1 MTADTP
7 RLLIVDDDRTFRRST
22 AELLRDA
29 GYRVDTAADG
39 REAGELLE
47 EEEYDLLLMDL
58 RMPGLDGTRVVEV
71 LRRRGVRIPV
81 LMVSGYGTVET
92 AVDSLHVGA
101 DDFLT
106 KPVEPDRLERKVEE
120 LLRRRPSRKHREDER
135 FAGMVGRSTS
145 MQEVFEEIRKV
156 AGSETT
162 VLVTGETGTGKEL
175 VARAIHQHS
184 NRTGAP
190 FVPVNCAALAE
201 GILESELF
209 GHVRGAF
216 TGAEEDKE
224 GLFRAADGGTLFLD
238 EVGDMGLRLQQR
250 LLRALQEREV
260 VPVGSSRPISVDV
273 RVIAATHRD
282 LEQEVEDGRFRD
294 DLFYR
299 LNVFRIALPPLRD
312 RRGDI
317 PLLVEEA
324 LDRLGSRSRTRI
336 PAECSPLTMKLLQSY
351 SWPGNVRELFSV
363 VESAAIRA
371 EEGRIEVHHL
381 PEEIRRREGGRE
393 GPIDGEAGGDG
404 AGGSPERGRYRAPPE
419 EEKER
424 EAIRAALRDADGVR
438 ADAAELLGMSRT
450 TLWRKMKKYALD

>member
-1 MTADTP
+1 MTTESP
-7 RLLIVDDDRTFRRST
+7 RILFVDDDRTFRRST

-29 GYRVDTAADG
+29 GYRVDTASDG

-47 EEEYDLLLMDL
+47 REEYDLLLMDL

-71 LRRRGVRIPV
+71 LRRRGVRTPV

-92 AVDSLHVGA
+92 AVDALHVGA

-106 KPVEPDRLERKVEE
+106 KPVEPDRLERTVEE
-120 LLRRRPSRKHREDER
+120 LLRRRPSRRRREDER
-135 FAGMVGRSTS
+135 FAGMVGRSTA
-145 MQEVFEEIRKV
+145 MQEVFGEIRKV
-156 AGSETT
+156 ADSETT

-175 VARAIHQHS
+175 VARAIHQRS
-184 NRTGAP
+184 SRSGAP

-216 TGAEEDKE
+216 TGAEQDKE

-238 EVGDMGLRLQQR
+238 EVGDMGLQLQQR

-282 LEQEVEDGRFRD
+282 LEQEVDDGRFRD

-317 PLLVEEA
+317 PLLIEEA
-324 LDRLGSRSRTRI
+324 LDRLESRSRTPV
-336 PAECSPLTMKLLQSY
+336 PAECSPLAGRLLRSY

-363 VESAAIRA
+363 IESAAIRA
-371 EEGRIEVHHL
+371 EGDRIEVHHL
-381 PEEIRRREGGRE
+381 PEEVRRQEGGR
-393 GPIDGEAGGDG
+393 GDALRAGEDREEEDAPSGR
-404 AGGSPERGRYRAPPE
+404 SRYRAPAE
-419 EEKER
+419 EEEER
-424 EAIRAALRDADGVR
+424 EAIRSALGDADGVR

-450 TLWRKMKKYALD
+450 TLWRKMKKYGLD